1 MPGKREILELIA
13 RTAKDNGGVPLG
25 SARFRSETGIKETDW
40 CGKYW
45 ARWGDALIEAGFSPN
60 AFQQAYNSDF
70 MMEKLAML
78 ARELG
83 RFPTSREIQLQ
94 TRFDKTFPNKKT
106 FQRLGSKATLAE
118 TLSQFCTSRAGY
130 EDVGELCAALF
141 KKVESSSRVIDKSDA
156 EVFGSVYLLKS
167 GRHFKIGRS
176 NAVGRREREL
186 QIQLPEKAALVHS
199 INTDDP
205 AGIEAY
211 WHRRF
216 ESKRGNGE
224 WFDDSNAHART
235 IHNLAFDPI
244 HIAGNLLGPTAKTIE
259 LEVDKFSNGRAPI
272 CIFVLLDKE
281 LKAV

>member
-1 MPGKREILELIA
+1 MPTPGKSEILELIV

-25 SARFRSETGIKETDW
+25 SARFGSETGIKETDW

-45 ARWGDALIEAGFSPN
+45 ARWGDALTEAGFSPN
-60 AFQQAYNSDF
+60 AFQQAYNAEF

-83 RFPTSREIQLQ
+83 KFPTSREIQLR

-106 FQRLGSKATLAE
+106 FQRLGSKAKLAE
-118 TLSQFCTSRAGY
+118 TLARFCANRGGY
-130 EDVGELCAALF
+130 EDVCEICTQLL
-141 KKVESSSRVIDKSDA
+141 KIESSSRVIDKP
-156 EVFGSVYLLKS
+156 EVEIFGSVYLLKS

-176 NAVGRREREL
+176 NAAGRREREL

-205 AGIEAY
+205 AGVEAY

-224 WFDDSNAHART
+224 WFELTQEDVK
-235 IHNLAFDPI
+235 AF
-244 HIAGNLLGPTAKTIE
+244 KRR
-259 LEVDKFSNGRAPI
+259 KFM
-272 CIFVLLDKE
+272 
-281 LKAV
+281 